1 MSEINNEFDD
11 CIEEEE
17 ITPEIAATLAK
28 LGVSTI
34 QEPVQEPAVP
44 EISRNEIGMIYM
56 ITNDRNKQIYIGR
69 TVAVRNHRNRQHE
82 FGPESRLKEHFSRAR
97 NGDTRGKL
105 YDAIR
110 EIGEEYF
117 KCEIIEECH
126 IDELSHREKH
136 FIAHFD
142 SMNNGYN
149 ATPGGETGRERV
161 QISDRPLQRK
171 DTTDGNHQ
179 KFIRDHANKIHH
191 VELRYH
197 NSTAQGEYIGIHVM
211 MTKHDVVGIQLANP
225 LNGRSVSETFDHVYD
240 MFIAADFDANKLF
253 VKEDLRHMVEDID
266 DYEFN
271 KNVLEE
277 FATGNYNIKSDA
289 EKRYAEHKDKF
300 DNTEYIRMVVR
311 QGKGGHILCMTLK
324 LRGIGRMHPLR
335 FGGKGTNPGDAR
347 NCAIDLLR
355 KVPHIRVEWSDEAK
369 NYGN

>member
-17 ITPEIAATLAK
+17 ITPEIAAMLAK
-28 LGVSTI
+28 LNASTI
-34 QEPVQEPAVP
+34 QEPVPVP
-44 EISRNEIGMIYM
+44 EISRDEMGMIYM
-56 ITNDRNKQIYIGR
+56 IINKRNEKIYIGR
-69 TVAVRNHRNRQHE
+69 TVAFRNHRNRQHE

-97 NGDTRGKL
+97 NGIIGKF

-110 EIGEEYF
+110 EFGEDQF
-117 KCEIIEECH
+117 KCEIVEECH
-126 IDELSHREKH
+126 VDELSVREKH
-136 FIAHFD
+136 YIAHFD

-149 ATPGGETGRERV
+149 ATSGGEPGRERV

-179 KFIRDHANKIHH
+179 KYISDNADRIHH
-191 VELRYH
+191 VDIRYH
-197 NSTAQGEYIGIHVM
+197 NSTAQGEYIGIHIM
-211 MTKHDVVGIQLANP
+211 MTKYDVVGTQLAVP
-225 LNGRSVSETFDHVYD
+225 LSGRSVAETFDHVYD
-240 MFIAADFDANKLF
+240 MFIAADFDANKIF

-311 QGKGGHILCMTLK
+311 QSRGGHILCMTLK
-324 LRGIGRMHPLR
+324 LRGIGRMYPLR

-355 KVPHIRVEWSDEAK
+355 KVPHIRVKWSDDAK